1 MNILGFLI
9 FLLLAFIVFRGLSCF
24 ILLFVV
30 QHKLNDRI
38 ELIVES
44 LPDERAVTD
53 LEIEIMKVKWIIDY
67 ETVLADIFHL
77 FRPLDSLSWINPR
90 LLYILYEQYTVPNK

>member
-1 MNILGFLI
+1 MNIIGFLI
-9 FLLLAFIVFRGLSCF
+9 SLLFAFVVFRGLSCF
-24 ILLFVV
+24 VLLFIV
-30 QHKLNDRI
+30 QYKLNNRI

-53 LEIEIMKVKWIIDY
+53 LEIEIMKVEWIIDY

-77 FRPLDSLSWINPR
+77 FRPLDSLSWVNPH
-90 LLYILYEQYTVPNK
+90 LLYVLYEQYTVPNK